1 MPRASQ
7 HSIEHNRGVDIL
19 ARSFFRQMRE
29 QGYSSDQIVRF
40 SSELLDLVH
49 TDIKSDLGPAE

>member
-1 MPRASQ
+1 MRKVSRVTTNN
-7 HSIEHNRGVDIL
+7 NRGVDIL
-19 ARSFFRQMRE
+19 ARSMFRQMRE

-49 TDIKSDLGPAE
+49 TDIKEDLEPAE